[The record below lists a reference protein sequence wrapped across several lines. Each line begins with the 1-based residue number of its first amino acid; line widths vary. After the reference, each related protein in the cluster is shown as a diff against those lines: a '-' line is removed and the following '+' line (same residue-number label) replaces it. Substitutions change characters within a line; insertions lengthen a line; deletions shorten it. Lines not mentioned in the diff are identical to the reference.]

1 MLVHVLGGY
10 GGESLDCRMT
20 CLLVNGTIALDAG
33 SLSQALSIERQVAVR
48 SILLT
53 HSHMDHTSSLPFFI
67 ENVYGKGDGA
77 IDIYASAATTYAI
90 RKYLF
95 NNATW
100 PDFTRLPNH
109 LLPAVR
115 FHELE
120 SEVPVVI
127 DGVRFTPIP
136 VDHAVPTHGFLIE
149 ADGAA
154 VLWSSDTGP
163 TQRFWE
169 IANRTPNLKA
179 VCIETSFDNSLQ
191 QIADVSLHLT
201 PRTLEAELRK
211 LTKKVPILLHHLKP
225 PCIARIHEE
234 VRQLKNPDVGFLEQG
249 REYRF

>member
-67 ENVYGKGDGA
+67 ENVYGKGEGA

-179 VCIETSFDNSLQ
+179 VCLETSFDTSLQ

-201 PRTLEAELRK
+201 PRTLDAELKK